1 MATEYEA
8 LADSL
13 KQYEEQLAQ
22 IQLAVATTEPLSD
35 RDSLLVLQDQ
45 MTHLIALTKENMTQL
60 RNKSTDTVQN
70 LSNCNGEED
79 NSETEDLN
87 SSSHNSSETTFDEI
101 KKDFQ
106 SLEGLKCQA
115 PYSHAWGSSSYHNA
129 IVSGVESMEG
139 TNSIGAIQVRVFFTN
154 PVSKEMVPCEQ
165 YFEGTCRF
173 SDDDCRYSH
182 GHMVPLSDLKEY
194 SEPDFSAVQPGVK
207 ALVKSSNNLWAH
219 ATVIALNDDGRCE
232 VKFETNGIETTVD
245 LQHILPLVESE
256 ENLAAEDSSDT
267 DVPEPL
273 WDPNMVERALSNPSA
288 SVLGEWEKHTKGI
301 GSRLMAQMGY
311 VTGSGLGKFGE
322 GRIEPVEAVI
332 LPAGKSLDH
341 CMNLR
346 EKAGEN
352 GNMFSVERR
361 LKKIRK
367 RQERQRIKQYEEDKG
382 KKDVFSFLNTHLSG
396 NAANSSPRITTAK
409 TAAVPGTSSLKTQ
422 SARGLNVASLQIGE
436 GIRRAERDLAHLNE
450 SLSRH
455 SKGSV
460 TYKTLL
466 AKQEEK
472 KKELMMLKTSECA
485 VNNERS
491 QRNDYKKMTTF

>member
-1 MATEYEA
+1 MTTEYEE

-13 KQYEEQLAQ
+13 KKYEEQLAQ
-22 IQLAVATTEPLSD
+22 IQLAVATTGPLSD
-35 RDSLLVLQDQ
+35 QDSLLILQEQ
-45 MTHLIALTKENMTQL
+45 MTHLIALTKENMIQL
-60 RNKSTDTVQN
+60 RNKSSDTVQN
-70 LSNCNGEED
+70 LSND
-79 NSETEDLN
+79 NSENEDWN
-87 SSSHNSSETTFDEI
+87 SSSQNSSETTFNEI
-101 KKDFQ
+101 KEDFR

-115 PYSHAWGSSSYHNA
+115 PYNHAWGSCSYHNA
-129 IVSGVESMEG
+129 IISGVESMED
-139 TNSIGAIQVRVFFTN
+139 TNSIDAIQVRVFFTN
-154 PVSKEMVPCEQ
+154 PVSKEMAPCEQ
-165 YFEGTCRF
+165 YFAGTCRF
-173 SDDDCRYSH
+173 NDDCRYSH
-182 GHMVPLSDLKEY
+182 GHLVSLSDLKEY

-207 ALVKSSNNLWAH
+207 ALVKSDNSLWAH
-219 ATVIALNDDGRCE
+219 ATVIALNIDGRCD

-245 LQHILPLVESE
+245 LQHILPLVEPE
-256 ENLAAEDSSDT
+256 ERLTATDSSDT
-267 DVPEPL
+267 DMPEPL
-273 WDPNMVERALSNPSA
+273 WDTNMVERALSNPSA

-332 LPAGKSLDH
+332 LPPGKSLDH

-346 EKAGEN
+346 EKAGDN
-352 GNMFSVERR
+352 GNIFSMERR

-367 RQERQRIKQYEEDKG
+367 RQEKQRIKQYEEDKG
-382 KKDVFSFLNTHLSG
+382 KIDLFSFLNTHLSG
-396 NAANSSPRITTAK
+396 NTAKSKPGVSTVK

-472 KKELMMLKTSECA
+472 KKELMMLKTSESA